1 MGLKQTTDF
10 NKKLI
15 QTWLFCLAPLTQ
27 GRLSR
32 LKSILS
38 SSTYS
43 SLLICSPLSECYVPH
58 SLCPLSKEVDYHRTS
73 LASLCQPHK
82 IWCKRSRMTTRPS
95 FHRLKH
101 ETKMWL
107 HVLIGNSLYQQL
119 ESYLFLVMHET
130 FHLQVSTI
138 NKINLVV
145 CQSLLFLE

>member
-1 MGLKQTTDF
+1 MVILPSSSD
-10 NKKLI
+10 
-15 QTWLFCLAPLTQ
+15 A

-43 SLLICSPLSECYVPH
+43 SLLICSQLSECYVLH

-95 FHRLKH
+95 FHRLKN
-101 ETKMWL
+101 ETKMRL
-107 HVLIGNSLYQQL
+107 CVLIGNSLYQQL
-119 ESYLFLVMHET
+119 ESYLVLVIKRRNASMHET